1 MLQGKEI
8 LSMERQLLVS
18 AQEFSLDRTCM
29 NIYSDD
35 HFFFGHMNFYF
46 KLPAHVRVGSNLNV
60 QDQTRL
66 IKTVF
71 PV

>member
-1 MLQGKEI
+1 MLQGKE
-8 LSMERQLLVS
+8 SMERQLLVS

-29 NIYSDD
+29 NTYSDD
-35 HFFFGHMNFYF
+35 RFLFFGHMNFYF

-60 QDQTRL
+60 QDQPRL